1 MSIYELKKIEE
12 FENLPLNV
20 LYKIMELTEN
30 VEQNAKYKAQ
40 EEIENNNICD
50 IEYELGDIEDAVYE
64 IKRKLRGY

>member
-30 VEQNAKYKAQ
+30 IEQNAKYKAQ

-50 IEYELGDIEDAVYE
+50 IEDYLDDIENVVYE
-64 IKRKLRGY
+64 IRRKIR